1 MEVLRTLGYVLIAI
15 TGLCAVATILALIGL
30 IGAILGAI
38 ALGTAIVYVVSIGVR
53 MYCRKPSEP
62 ADT

>member
-1 MEVLRTLGYVLIAI
+1 MEVLRTIGYVLIAI
-15 TGLCAVATILALIGL
+15 TGLCAVATVLALVGL

-53 MYCRKPSEP
+53 MYCSKPVKPE
-62 ADT
+62 DT

>member
-30 IGAILGAI
+30 IGAILGVVI
-38 ALGTAIVYVVSIGVR
+38 LGVAIVYVVSIGVR
-53 MYCRKPSEP
+53 VCCHKPLKP
-62 ADT
+62 KDT